1 MNATQ
6 HGGKD
11 HQQQQQ
17 QRRRRLVDDAYHHHH
32 HHPEEEETMMIQTTF
47 KTTKIEE
54 EEEEEEEEGE
64 IVGFKIARMRRP
76 KTRLLLSSNPLVA
89 TLTKDYDFAKETTTK
104 QRSAFDSGG
113 GGVLKKN
120 AKDFYDDSEE
130 DASLAVV
137 ALQLREE
144 FGAVALGE
152 TVRLLV
158 SCQNKRKTLRM
169 AAKVR
174 VVVEVLVNVARA
186 QARGKRASFVLVDE
200 RQNAKSGRE
209 EAGRTA
215 ASADVVLKPMESHD
229 VEVQFD
235 AKQLGQHTIRC
246 TAEYVDA
253 PYDERSAMTI
263 MSVAGENTVYDV
275 GVSKKTMNFF
285 SFDVTNPLHVRTKT
299 RRVFSSSSS
308 SSSSS
313 GGGGGG
319 GGSDSIIDWSGIS
332 SSSGSSSSSSSSKE
346 KVFLE
351 AMIENVDKTDARLIT
366 KVHLIVDEKRHVSTP
381 MFPEISDEE
390 VLFDVGNNKNQIYL
404 QKDGGAAHFL
414 FELEEKE
421 ECATTTTATSGKDEL
436 GTLEIC
442 WLGSTGEPGR
452 LQTQPI
458 LAPKPSDTTPPQITR
473 GVSLGGGGEYGRPII
488 KTKVEILENEEG
500 ENVSN
505 GANVKAAVNRAVP
518 EKVTMVTAERPF
530 LVRVKVSN
538 LSPTTDSGAVE
549 IRIEDDAIV
558 NATTTTTR
566 NVTNGAETQNVFSNN
581 VNAVLSHSGTMR
593 VNGESIKTLRDI
605 PKNNGYREA
614 LFEMVALVPGVKKLP
629 QITVRE
635 LNGRVLLS
643 PAAREVF
650 VLAP

>member
-1 MNATQ
+1 MSLGKKKSQKRREKRERERERMNAAN
-6 HGGKD
+6 GKD
-11 HQQQQQ
+11 HQ
-17 QRRRRLVDDAYHHHH
+17 RRRLVDDAYHHHH
-32 HHPEEEETMMIQTTF
+32 HPEEERTTTV
-47 KTTKIEE
+47 KS
-54 EEEEEEEEGE
+54 EEEEGE

-76 KTRLLLSSNPLVA
+76 KTRLLLSSNPLLFA
-89 TLTKDYDFAKETTTK
+89 STNDDFANNETTRERT
-104 QRSAFDSGG
+104 DSGSG
-113 GGVLKKN
+113 G
-120 AKDFYDDSEE
+120 
-130 DASLAVV
+130 V

-158 SCQNKRKTLRM
+158 SAQNKRKTLRM

-174 VVVEVLVNVARA
+174 VVVEVLVNVGRA

-200 RQNAKSGRE
+200 RQN
-209 EAGRTA
+209 A

-313 GGGGGG
+313 N
-319 GGSDSIIDWSGIS
+319 SSGS
-332 SSSGSSSSSSSSKE
+332 SSSSSSSSSSKE

-473 GVSLGGGGEYGRPII
+473 GASLGGGGEYGRPII

-505 GANVKAAVNRAVP
+505 GANVNAAVTRVVP
-518 EKVTMVTAERPF
+518 EKVTTVTAERPF

-549 IRIEDDAIV
+549 VRIEDDAIV
-558 NATTTTTR
+558 TATTTTTS
-566 NVTNGAETQNVFSNN
+566 NVTNGAETQNVFSDN
-581 VNAVLSHSGTMR
+581 VNAVLSHSGTIR

>member
-11 HQQQQQ
+11 HHHHQQ

-32 HHPEEEETMMIQTTF
+32 HPEEEETMMIQTTF
-47 KTTKIEE
+47 TTKI
-54 EEEEEEEEGE
+54 EEEEEEEGE

-76 KTRLLLSSNPLVA
+76 KTRLLLSSNPRIIA
-89 TLTKDYDFAKETTTK
+89 TLTKDDFAKEETTTK
-104 QRSAFDSGG
+104 QRTADSGG

-120 AKDFYDDSEE
+120 ADFYDDSEE

-308 SSSSS
+308 SS
-313 GGGGGG
+313 
-319 GGSDSIIDWSGIS
+319 DSIIDRRGIS
-332 SSSGSSSSSSSSKE
+332 SSSGSSSSSSSSSSSKE

-558 NATTTTTR
+558 NATTTTTS

>member
-1 MNATQ
+1 
-6 HGGKD
+6 
-11 HQQQQQ
+11 
-17 QRRRRLVDDAYHHHH
+17 
-32 HHPEEEETMMIQTTF
+32 
-47 KTTKIEE
+47 
-54 EEEEEEEEGE
+54 
-64 IVGFKIARMRRP
+64 
-76 KTRLLLSSNPLVA
+76 
-89 TLTKDYDFAKETTTK
+89 
-104 QRSAFDSGG
+104 
-113 GGVLKKN
+113 
-120 AKDFYDDSEE
+120 
-130 DASLAVV
+130 
-137 ALQLREE
+137 
-144 FGAVALGE
+144 
-152 TVRLLV
+152 
-158 SCQNKRKTLRM
+158 
-169 AAKVR
+169 
-174 VVVEVLVNVARA
+174 
-186 QARGKRASFVLVDE
+186 
-200 RQNAKSGRE
+200 
-209 EAGRTA
+209 
-215 ASADVVLKPMESHD
+215 
-229 VEVQFD
+229 
-235 AKQLGQHTIRC
+235 
-246 TAEYVDA
+246 
-253 PYDERSAMTI
+253 
-263 MSVAGENTVYDV
+263 
-275 GVSKKTMNFF
+275 
-285 SFDVTNPLHVRTKT
+285 
-299 RRVFSSSSS
+299 
-308 SSSSS
+308 
-313 GGGGGG
+313 
-319 GGSDSIIDWSGIS
+319 
-332 SSSGSSSSSSSSKE
+332 
-346 KVFLE
+346 
-351 AMIENVDKTDARLIT
+351 MIENVDKTDARLIT

-421 ECATTTTATSGKDEL
+421 ECTTTMTATSGKDEL

-473 GVSLGGGGEYGRPII
+473 GASLGGGGEYGRPII

-518 EKVTMVTAERPF
+518 EKVTTVTAERPF
-530 LVRVKVSN
+530 LVSVKVSN

-558 NATTTTTR
+558 NATTTTTS

>member
-1 MNATQ
+1 MNAQTN
-6 HGGKD
+6 GKED
-11 HQQQQQ
+11 HQ
-17 QRRRRLVDDAYHHHH
+17 RRRLVDDAYHHHH
-32 HHPEEEETMMIQTTF
+32 QHHPEEEETT
-47 KTTKIEE
+47 KTTTLMTVS
-54 EEEEEEEEGE
+54 EEEEGE

-76 KTRLLLSSNPLVA
+76 KTRLLLSSNHPLFA
-89 TLTKDYDFAKETTTK
+89 TNNDFANNETTRERTD
-104 QRSAFDSGG
+104 SGSGG
-113 GGVLKKN
+113 GGVSKQN
-120 AKDFYDDSEE
+120 NIDSFE
-130 DASLAVV
+130 DASLAAV

-158 SCQNKRKTLRM
+158 SAQNKRKTLRM

-174 VVVEVLVNVARA
+174 VVVEVLVNVGRA

-308 SSSSS
+308 SSSNSS
-313 GGGGGG
+313 G
-319 GGSDSIIDWSGIS
+319 S
-332 SSSGSSSSSSSSKE
+332 SSSSSSSSSSKE

-473 GVSLGGGGEYGRPII
+473 GASLGGGGEYGRPII

-505 GANVKAAVNRAVP
+505 GANVNAAVTRAVP
-518 EKVTMVTAERPF
+518 EKVTTVTAERPF

-549 IRIEDDAIV
+549 VRIEDDAIV
-558 NATTTTTR
+558 TATTTTTS
-566 NVTNGAETQNVFSNN
+566 NVTNGAETQNVFSDN
-581 VNAVLSHSGTMR
+581 VNTVLSHSGTIR
-593 VNGESIKTLRDI
+593 VNGEPIKTLRDI

>member
-1 MNATQ
+1 MSLGKKKSQKRREKRETERERMNAAN
-6 HGGKD
+6 GKD
-11 HQQQQQ
+11 HQ
-17 QRRRRLVDDAYHHHH
+17 RRRLVDDAYHHHH
-32 HHPEEEETMMIQTTF
+32 HHPEEERTTTV
-47 KTTKIEE
+47 KS
-54 EEEEEEEEGE
+54 EEEEGE

-76 KTRLLLSSNPLVA
+76 KTRLLLSSNPLLFA
-89 TLTKDYDFAKETTTK
+89 STNDDFANNETTRERT
-104 QRSAFDSGG
+104 DSGSG
-113 GGVLKKN
+113 G
-120 AKDFYDDSEE
+120 
-130 DASLAVV
+130 V

-158 SCQNKRKTLRM
+158 SAQNKRKTLRM

-174 VVVEVLVNVARA
+174 VVVEVLVNVGRA

-200 RQNAKSGRE
+200 RQN
-209 EAGRTA
+209 A

-308 SSSSS
+308 SSSSNSS
-313 GGGGGG
+313 G
-319 GGSDSIIDWSGIS
+319 S
-332 SSSGSSSSSSSSKE
+332 SSSSSNSSGSSSSSSSSSSSKE

-473 GVSLGGGGEYGRPII
+473 GASLGGGGEYGRPII

-505 GANVKAAVNRAVP
+505 GANVNAAVTRAVP
-518 EKVTMVTAERPF
+518 EKVTTVTAERPF

-549 IRIEDDAIV
+549 VRIEDDAIV
-558 NATTTTTR
+558 TATTTTTS
-566 NVTNGAETQNVFSNN
+566 NVTNGAETQNVFSDN
-581 VNAVLSHSGTMR
+581 VNTVLSHSGTIR
-593 VNGESIKTLRDI
+593 VNGEPIKTLRDI

>member
-1 MNATQ
+1 MRSYRISNPALALSRSLALALALSPSAEKALKVHKELSLFTILFVYLGFNSCEFGKEEESKETREERDRERERMNAAN
-6 HGGKD
+6 GKD
-11 HQQQQQ
+11 HQ
-17 QRRRRLVDDAYHHHH
+17 RRRLVDDAYHHHH
-32 HHPEEEETMMIQTTF
+32 HPEEERTTTV
-47 KTTKIEE
+47 KS
-54 EEEEEEEEGE
+54 EEEEGE

-76 KTRLLLSSNPLVA
+76 KTRLLLSSNPLLFA
-89 TLTKDYDFAKETTTK
+89 STNDDFANNETTRERT
-104 QRSAFDSGG
+104 DSGSG
-113 GGVLKKN
+113 G
-120 AKDFYDDSEE
+120 
-130 DASLAVV
+130 V

-158 SCQNKRKTLRM
+158 SAQNKRKTLRM

-174 VVVEVLVNVARA
+174 VVVEVLVNVGRA

-200 RQNAKSGRE
+200 RQN
-209 EAGRTA
+209 A

-308 SSSSS
+308 SSSSNSS
-313 GGGGGG
+313 G
-319 GGSDSIIDWSGIS
+319 S
-332 SSSGSSSSSSSSKE
+332 SSSSSSSSSSKE

-473 GVSLGGGGEYGRPII
+473 GASLGGGGEYGRPII

-505 GANVKAAVNRAVP
+505 GANVNAAVTRVVP
-518 EKVTMVTAERPF
+518 EKVTTVTAERPF

-549 IRIEDDAIV
+549 VRIEDDAIV
-558 NATTTTTR
+558 TATTTTTS
-566 NVTNGAETQNVFSNN
+566 NVTNGAETQNVFSDN
-581 VNAVLSHSGTMR
+581 VNAVLSHSGTIR

>member
-1 MNATQ
+1 MGKEEASLKETREERERERERMNAQTN
-6 HGGKD
+6 GKED
-11 HQQQQQ
+11 HQ
-17 QRRRRLVDDAYHHHH
+17 RRRLVDDAYHHHH
-32 HHPEEEETMMIQTTF
+32 HHHPEEEEETT
-47 KTTKIEE
+47 KTTTLMTVS
-54 EEEEEEEEGE
+54 EEEEGE

-76 KTRLLLSSNPLVA
+76 KTRLLLSSFNPLFA
-89 TLTKDYDFAKETTTK
+89 TNNDFANNETTRERTD
-104 QRSAFDSGG
+104 SGSGG
-113 GGVLKKN
+113 GVSKQN
-120 AKDFYDDSEE
+120 NVDSFE
-130 DASLAVV
+130 DASLAAV

-158 SCQNKRKTLRM
+158 SAQNKRKTLRM

-174 VVVEVLVNVARA
+174 VVVEVLVNVGRA

-200 RQNAKSGRE
+200 RQNA
-209 EAGRTA
+209 AT
-215 ASADVVLKPMESHD
+215 ADVVLKPMESHD

-308 SSSSS
+308 SSSSN
-313 GGGGGG
+313 
-319 GGSDSIIDWSGIS
+319 
-332 SSSGSSSSSSSSKE
+332 SSGSSSSSSSSSSKE

-473 GVSLGGGGEYGRPII
+473 GASLGGGGEYGRPII

-505 GANVKAAVNRAVP
+505 GANVNAAVTRAVP
-518 EKVTMVTAERPF
+518 EKVTTVTAERPF

-549 IRIEDDAIV
+549 VRIEDDAIV
-558 NATTTTTR
+558 TATTTTTS
-566 NVTNGAETQNVFSNN
+566 NVTNGAETQNVFSDN
-581 VNAVLSHSGTMR
+581 VNTVLSHSGTIR
-593 VNGESIKTLRDI
+593 VNGEPIKTLRDI

>member
-1 MNATQ
+1 
-6 HGGKD
+6 
-11 HQQQQQ
+11 
-17 QRRRRLVDDAYHHHH
+17 
-32 HHPEEEETMMIQTTF
+32 
-47 KTTKIEE
+47 
-54 EEEEEEEEGE
+54 
-64 IVGFKIARMRRP
+64 MRRP
-76 KTRLLLSSNPLVA
+76 KTRLLLSSNPLLFA
-89 TLTKDYDFAKETTTK
+89 STNDDFANNETTRERT
-104 QRSAFDSGG
+104 DSGSG
-113 GGVLKKN
+113 G
-120 AKDFYDDSEE
+120 
-130 DASLAVV
+130 V

-158 SCQNKRKTLRM
+158 SAQNKRKTLRM

-174 VVVEVLVNVARA
+174 VVVEVLVNVGRA

-200 RQNAKSGRE
+200 RQN
-209 EAGRTA
+209 A

-313 GGGGGG
+313 N
-319 GGSDSIIDWSGIS
+319 SSGS
-332 SSSGSSSSSSSSKE
+332 SSSSSSSSSSKE

-473 GVSLGGGGEYGRPII
+473 GASLGGGGEYGRPII

-505 GANVKAAVNRAVP
+505 GANVNAAVTRAVP
-518 EKVTMVTAERPF
+518 EKVTTVTAERPF

-549 IRIEDDAIV
+549 VRIEDDAIV
-558 NATTTTTR
+558 TATTTTTS
-566 NVTNGAETQNVFSNN
+566 NVTNGAETQNVFSDN
-581 VNAVLSHSGTMR
+581 VNAVLSHSGTIR

>member
-1 MNATQ
+1 MNAAN
-6 HGGKD
+6 GKED
-11 HQQQQQ
+11 Q
-17 QRRRRLVDDAYHHHH
+17 RRRLVDDAYHHHH
-32 HHPEEEETMMIQTTF
+32 HPEEERTTTL
-47 KTTKIEE
+47 KS
-54 EEEEEEEEGE
+54 EEEEGE

-76 KTRLLLSSNPLVA
+76 KTRLLLSSNPLLFA
-89 TLTKDYDFAKETTTK
+89 STNDDFANNETTRERT
-104 QRSAFDSGG
+104 DSGSG
-113 GGVLKKN
+113 G
-120 AKDFYDDSEE
+120 
-130 DASLAVV
+130 V

-158 SCQNKRKTLRM
+158 SAQNKRKTLRM

-174 VVVEVLVNVARA
+174 VVVEVLVNVGRA

-200 RQNAKSGRE
+200 RQNA
-209 EAGRTA
+209 AT
-215 ASADVVLKPMESHD
+215 ADVVLKPMESHD

-313 GGGGGG
+313 N
-319 GGSDSIIDWSGIS
+319 SSGS
-332 SSSGSSSSSSSSKE
+332 SSSSSSSSSSKE

-473 GVSLGGGGEYGRPII
+473 GASLGGGGEYGRPII

-505 GANVKAAVNRAVP
+505 GANVNAAVTRAVP
-518 EKVTMVTAERPF
+518 EKVTTVTAERPF

-549 IRIEDDAIV
+549 VRIEDDAIV
-558 NATTTTTR
+558 TATTTTTS
-566 NVTNGAETQNVFSNN
+566 NVTNGAETQNVFSDN
-581 VNAVLSHSGTMR
+581 VNTVLSHSGTIR
-593 VNGESIKTLRDI
+593 VNGEPIKTLRDI

>member
-1 MNATQ
+1 MGKEEASLKETREERERERERMNAAN
-6 HGGKD
+6 GKD
-11 HQQQQQ
+11 HQ
-17 QRRRRLVDDAYHHHH
+17 RRRLVDDAYHHHH
-32 HHPEEEETMMIQTTF
+32 HHHPEEEETT
-47 KTTKIEE
+47 KTTTLMTVS
-54 EEEEEEEEGE
+54 EEEEGE

-76 KTRLLLSSNPLVA
+76 KTRLLLSSNHPLFA
-89 TLTKDYDFAKETTTK
+89 TNNDFANNETTRE
-104 QRSAFDSGG
+104 RSDSGSGG
-113 GGVLKKN
+113 GGVSKQN
-120 AKDFYDDSEE
+120 NIDSFE
-130 DASLAVV
+130 DASLAAV

-158 SCQNKRKTLRM
+158 SAQNKRKTLRM

-174 VVVEVLVNVARA
+174 VVVEVLVNVGRA

-200 RQNAKSGRE
+200 RQNA
-209 EAGRTA
+209 AT
-215 ASADVVLKPMESHD
+215 ADVVLKPMESHD

-308 SSSSS
+308 SSSNSS
-313 GGGGGG
+313 G
-319 GGSDSIIDWSGIS
+319 S
-332 SSSGSSSSSSSSKE
+332 SSSSSSSSSSKE

-473 GVSLGGGGEYGRPII
+473 GASLGGGGEYGRPII

-505 GANVKAAVNRAVP
+505 GANVNAAVTRAVP
-518 EKVTMVTAERPF
+518 EKVTTVTAERPF

-549 IRIEDDAIV
+549 VRIEDDAIV
-558 NATTTTTR
+558 TATTTTTS
-566 NVTNGAETQNVFSNN
+566 NVTNGAETQNVFSDN
-581 VNAVLSHSGTMR
+581 VNTVLSHSGTIR
-593 VNGESIKTLRDI
+593 VNGEPIKTLRDI

>member
-11 HQQQQQ
+11 HHHQRQ
-17 QRRRRLVDDAYHHHH
+17 QRRRRLVDDAYHHH

-47 KTTKIEE
+47 TTKI
-54 EEEEEEEEGE
+54 EEEEEEEGE

-76 KTRLLLSSNPLVA
+76 KTRLLLSSNPRIIA
-89 TLTKDYDFAKETTTK
+89 TLTKDDFAKEETTTK
-104 QRSAFDSGG
+104 QRTADSGG

-120 AKDFYDDSEE
+120 ADFYDDSEE

-308 SSSSS
+308 SSSS
-313 GGGGGG
+313 GGGGG
-319 GGSDSIIDWSGIS
+319 GGSDSIIDRSGIS

-421 ECATTTTATSGKDEL
+421 ECATTTMATSGKDEL

-558 NATTTTTR
+558 NATTTTTS
-566 NVTNGAETQNVFSNN
+566 NVTNGAETQNVFSDN
-581 VNAVLSHSGTMR
+581 VNTVLSHSGTIR
-593 VNGESIKTLRDI
+593 VNGEPIKTLRDI